1 MRGLFAE
8 SDGFKS
14 FAELP
19 SRLKIEL
26 ATKIMKFRSRTTVS
40 MIRLNITPMM
50 SIALLLIICLMSTL
64 EVTESEGDFDRNL
77 PLVAAGAAAVTDADP
92 PRINV
97 RLVAGD
103 GGELSALQFNG
114 ENLGNGEQAF
124 ARLNSE
130 VFLAVS
136 TQHAI
141 GPDQRED
148 HEVEIEP
155 DYNLHYRHIINA
167 IGACSG
173 RLGPNG
179 VPVRYLSKIKFAP
192 RRDK

>member
-1 MRGLFAE
+1 
-8 SDGFKS
+8 
-14 FAELP
+14 
-19 SRLKIEL
+19 
-26 ATKIMKFRSRTTVS
+26 MKFRNRTTVS
-40 MIRLNITPMM
+40 MIRLNMTPMI
-50 SIALLLIICLMSTL
+50 SIAFLLIICFMYTFD
-64 EVTESEGDFDRNL
+64 VTEPEGDFEPNM
-77 PLVAAGAAAVTDADP
+77 PLVAAGATAVTDAGLP
-92 PRINV
+92 PLKV
-97 RLVAGD
+97 RLVADD

-130 VFLAVS
+130 VFLAIS

-141 GPDQRED
+141 GPDQQKD
-148 HEVEIEP
+148 LEVEIEP
-155 DYNLHYRHIINA
+155 DYNLQYRFIVNA

-192 RRDK
+192 RRDQ

>member
-1 MRGLFAE
+1 M
-8 SDGFKS
+8 
-14 FAELP
+14 
-19 SRLKIEL
+19 
-26 ATKIMKFRSRTTVS
+26 
-40 MIRLNITPMM
+40 TPMIT
-50 SIALLLIICLMSTL
+50 IAFLLIICFMYTFD
-64 EVTESEGDFDRNL
+64 VTEPGGDFEPNM
-77 PLVAAGAAAVTDADP
+77 PLVAAGTTAVTDAGLRP
-92 PRINV
+92 LKV

-130 VFLAVS
+130 VFLAIS
-136 TQHAI
+136 TQHVI
-141 GPDQRED
+141 GPDQQKD
-148 HEVEIEP
+148 LEVEIEP
-155 DYNLHYRHIINA
+155 DYNLQYRFIVNA

-192 RRDK
+192 RRDQ